1 MGNININPGD
11 LVEQAKSGAWGLI
24 QQAEAYLEGVIGTDI
39 NGEFLGLCGLGL
51 VVFVLAVVLG
61 RAVIDKIFFNY

>member
-1 MGNININPGD
+1 MSEVRTKNRTDKSNGNRKI
-11 LVEQAKSGAWGLI
+11 LVAA
-24 QQAEAYLEGVIGTDI
+24 A
-39 NGEFLGLCGLGL
+39 C

>member
-1 MGNININPGD
+1 MGNINVNPGE

-24 QQAEAYLEGVIGTDI
+24 QQTEAYLEGVIGTDI

-51 VVFVLAVVLG
+51 VVLGLCIFLG
-61 RAVIDKIFFNY
+61 RFVIDKIFFNY